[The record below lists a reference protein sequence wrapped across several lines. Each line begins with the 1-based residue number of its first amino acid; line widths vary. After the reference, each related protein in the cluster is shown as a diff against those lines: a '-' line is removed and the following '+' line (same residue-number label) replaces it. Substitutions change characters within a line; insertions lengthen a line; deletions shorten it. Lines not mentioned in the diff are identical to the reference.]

1 MSGNGEAPLDLA
13 AAKKT
18 GRDLMPMIVIF
29 VFGII
34 MTVVAISVF
43 NLLKSDPEKEEIRLQ
58 QENWRRQNEV
68 FDLMKQGSHAMGQK
82 KYAAALRSFEKTA
95 LLLEGQDHPVL
106 LFELN
111 LKLARAEAALGNRQR
126 AERYVKNAERYRL
139 MVQQYLNSE
148 LKKAHGEMKK
158 QTGEQKK

>member
-1 MSGNGEAPLDLA
+1 MSGNGDAPIDLA
-13 AAKKT
+13 VAKKT

-43 NLLKSDPEKEEIRLQ
+43 NLIKSDPEKEAIRLQ
-58 QENWRRQNEV
+58 QGRQNEV
-68 FDLMKQGSHAMGQK
+68 FELMKQGSHAMGEK
-82 KYAAALRSFEKTA
+82 KYAAALRSFEKVA
-95 LLLEGQDHPVL
+95 LLLEGQDQPVL

-126 AERYVKNAERYRL
+126 AVQYVKNAKQYRL